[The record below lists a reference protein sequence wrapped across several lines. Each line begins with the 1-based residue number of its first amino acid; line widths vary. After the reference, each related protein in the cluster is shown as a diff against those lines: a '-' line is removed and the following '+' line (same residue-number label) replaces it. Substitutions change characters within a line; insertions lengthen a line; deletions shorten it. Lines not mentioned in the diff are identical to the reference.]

1 MIRILADT
9 HGDAERIN
17 AAIGGAGQLLDVA
30 RGFNADDADIDCLI
44 VGCRRQCPREMLE
57 LLREIER
64 KMPWVPVIL
73 VTDRGRSVARLSN
86 RMRVFALVRF
96 ADLQTQL
103 QPRIETA
110 RRTAALWH
118 LAEAVRRSTLPPALR
133 RALVRSLRQA
143 GSRPFRNV
151 AELANAVPCAPV
163 TLFQQFRQ
171 SATEPATL
179 NRLLGALVILRAH
192 QLRDLGLD
200 WKAVGARLGFHR
212 STLNRKARTWPGC
225 TLTELERIGAD
236 QLVAAFVT
244 EYVGP
249 LLP

>member
-1 MIRILADT
+1 MIRILADMP
-9 HGDAERIN
+9 GDAERIN
-17 AAIGGAGQLLDVA
+17 AAIGGAGRLLDVA

-73 VTDRGRSVARLSN
+73 
-86 RMRVFALVRF
+86 
-96 ADLQTQL
+96 
-103 QPRIETA
+103 
-110 RRTAALWH
+110 
-118 LAEAVRRSTLPPALR
+118 
-133 RALVRSLRQA
+133 
-143 GSRPFRNV
+143 
-151 AELANAVPCAPV
+151 
-163 TLFQQFRQ
+163 FQQFRE

-179 NRLLGALVILRAH
+179 NRLLGALVIPRAH

-200 WKAVGARLGFHR
+200 WKAVGARLGLHR

-225 TLTELERIGAD
+225 ALTELERIGAD

-244 EYVGP
+244 EHVGP
-249 LLP
+249 LFP